1 LTSNADDD
9 GLLLPDGYGKR
20 RSHLAGF
27 WGKEYRPSGGYLRS
41 LRVTRGFMPTIG
53 LLAALAPAMAH
64 AQTNLDQGKSASQI
78 FSAACAECH
87 KAPQGLAK
95 GKSASTVADFLREHY
110 TTNRDQAAALAAY
123 VVGGRDTIAAPAPG
137 KKPPA
142 ESPKTP
148 AAAEETKPPKH
159 QAQKPPKPG
168 EGASANTKPQRPTD
182 ADAKPK
188 EEASPGEVPS
198 ALNPIVRPERG
209 PHERPGTAT
218 RNRRKEQQIPEPP
231 QEPAAVAHAPAAIVA
246 EPGRP
251 EAPPQDAA
259 PTPNAAAPADSTPG
273 EAGDNAQVPRDNIP
287 D

>member
-1 LTSNADDD
+1 MRASLCSQTTVNWREELT
-9 GLLLPDGYGKR
+9 L
-20 RSHLAGF
+20 
-27 WGKEYRPSGGYLRS
+27 WSGR
-41 LRVTRGFMPTIG
+41 
-53 LLAALAPAMAH
+53 
-64 AQTNLDQGKSASQI
+64 
-78 FSAACAECH
+78 
-87 KAPQGLAK
+87 
-95 GKSASTVADFLREHY
+95 
-110 TTNRDQAAALAAY
+110 
-123 VVGGRDTIAAPAPG
+123 
-137 KKPPA
+137 
-142 ESPKTP
+142 

-168 EGASANTKPQRPTD
+168 EGASANAKPQRPTD

-218 RNRRKEQQIPEPP
+218 RNRRKEQQIPGPP

>member
-1 LTSNADDD
+1 
-9 GLLLPDGYGKR
+9 
-20 RSHLAGF
+20 
-27 WGKEYRPSGGYLRS
+27 
-41 LRVTRGFMPTIG
+41 VTRGFAPTIG

-78 FSAACAECH
+78 FSAACVECH
-87 KAPQGLAK
+87 KAPHGLAK

-110 TTNRDQAAALAAY
+110 TTSRDQAAALAAY
-123 VVGGRDTIAAPAPG
+123 VVGGRDIVAAPAPG

-148 AAAEETKPPKH
+148 ALAEEPKPPKH

-168 EGASANTKPQRPTD
+168 EGASANAKPQRPAD

-198 ALNPIVRPERG
+198 LVNPIVRPEGG
-209 PHERPGTAT
+209 PHERPATAT
-218 RNRRKEQQIPEPP
+218 RNRRKEPKTPEPP
-231 QEPAAVAHAPAAIVA
+231 QEPAAVAHAPAAVVV
-246 EPGRP
+246 EPARP
-251 EAPPQDAA
+251 EMPLPETAPSPTPSATA
-259 PTPNAAAPADSTPG
+259 PTDSASGESGENAP
-273 EAGDNAQVPRDNIP
+273 VPRDHIP